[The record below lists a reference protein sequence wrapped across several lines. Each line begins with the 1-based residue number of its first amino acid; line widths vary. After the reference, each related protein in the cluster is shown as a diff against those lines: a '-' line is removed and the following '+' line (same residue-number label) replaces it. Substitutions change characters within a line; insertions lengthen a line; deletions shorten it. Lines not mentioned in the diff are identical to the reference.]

1 MFLIA
6 QSHLALILEFAILV
20 HIGILLLLNFIPLS
34 LSIVLLLSLVVGVG
48 ITLLFGFDAISLM
61 LPFLSHHEF
70 THPYGPIAI
79 VATISA
85 WSILPMMKE
94 TGVKIT
100 NLKIFIALLI
110 IAIAIFG
117 GMVHRDFIIML
128 AIGLISGFFIISK
141 SFRKKSFV
149 DIKTILLLV
158 VGVLLLFGLFE
169 LISQVLNMEIL
180 SPMSRITR
188 MDTNVLPSLK
198 MVLNGATATGHTAN
212 STYWGAAGL
221 GNSDGYISL
230 PLTFVTLFCLPF
242 PLFYGVLVTKKDVI
256 DYFLPGI
263 YGFGFDFGYIA
274 LIFIIAWILLVIIVG
289 LKILYKYRE
298 KREQGDNRYI
308 GREALLIGSLS
319 GFIAQTILGFFIINR
334 TINGSALVTFIII
347 SALIMS
353 NVVSTKR

>member
-1 MFLIA
+1 MANDRAGRRTVGAAFLDA
-6 QSHLALILEFAILV
+6 AVWPNGSAFLFA
-20 HIGILLLLNFIPLS
+20 GA
-34 LSIVLLLSLVVGVG
+34 VVGRVAG
-48 ITLLFGFDAISLM
+48 LAVRGGVCAAAAVQQQRRALDA
-61 LPFLSHHEF
+61 H
-70 THPYGPIAI
+70 THI
-79 VATISA
+79 
-85 WSILPMMKE
+85 
-94 TGVKIT
+94 
-100 NLKIFIALLI
+100 
-110 IAIAIFG
+110 
-117 GMVHRDFIIML
+117 RRRQ
-128 AIGLISGFFIISK
+128 IG
-141 SFRKKSFV
+141 RV
-149 DIKTILLLV
+149 
-158 VGVLLLFGLFE
+158 
-169 LISQVLNMEIL
+169 
-180 SPMSRITR
+180 
-188 MDTNVLPSLK
+188 K